1 MKRELPIKFRK
12 RGLLRERLI
21 IYRREGGY
29 LERDGVQVNIGKTIM
44 TFNCYFFEKDIY
56 VYDIGYL
63 LTGIEMY
70 FRNIL
75 NYRMLY

>member
-1 MKRELPIKFRK
+1 M
-12 RGLLRERLI
+12 
-21 IYRREGGY
+21 YRREGGY

-63 LTGIEMY
+63 LTWYRNVFSEYFELQNVVLSYKIE
-70 FRNIL
+70 
-75 NYRMLY
+75 